1 MARFF
6 TFDSENDD
14 KEHTSNTGSSGSKVN
29 ASNSSSSERRHSI
42 TVCETPRV
50 EGSKF
55 NFPPASR
62 PNRLGLLLHLNNN
75 HITPNDLIVDPNEDA
90 RDRVASVWSAT
101 NWGKA
106 YSCLSLTLEEVQHIR
121 SVLTRAELESLSVTR
136 SLKEDLEK
144 GRICFTCLKTRFGSF
159 FGPFSI
165 TCKLCQR
172 CICSKCATLMSVPS
186 DCLAKVPIY
195 MLSPS
200 PSPPNEFNSL
210 TFASQRVR
218 SDDEMTANTTD
229 GNYTTTDDETTGHT
243 YSTCKS
249 RGKSLRRL
257 NNNNGATRNRH
268 LKQTTGSRL
277 RRGSSNV
284 SFNLP
289 QAAKTKLMRALTIGT
304 GGGGGNSGNSG
315 KGDTSSTKHLPISDT
330 NTTGESK
337 TMRFTTVMKLCRDC
351 KLLVRHIIDVGHT
364 NYDSTGASTSRKCI
378 DNSHTLNK

>member
-6 TFDSENDD
+6 TFDSDHDE
-14 KEHTSNTGSSGSKVN
+14 KHQSSTSKDNRFNPSSG
-29 ASNSSSSERRHSI
+29 ERRHSI

-55 NFPPASR
+55 NFPPR

-75 HITPNDLIVDPNEDA
+75 HITPDELIVDPNEDA

-172 CICSKCATLMSVPS
+172 CICSKCATVMSVPS

-200 PSPPNEFNSL
+200 PSPPNEYNSFFQTSHL
-210 TFASQRVR
+210 R
-218 SDDEMTANTTD
+218 SDDEHPSGTD
-229 GNYTTTDDETTGHT
+229 GNYTTDDETGHT
-243 YSTCKS
+243 FTPKV

-268 LKQTTGSRL
+268 LKQTTNKI

-284 SFNLP
+284 SFDLP
-289 QAAKTKLMRALTIGT
+289 QTAKTKLMRALTIGS
-304 GGGGGNSGNSG
+304 GGGPG
-315 KGDTSSTKHLPISDT
+315 KSDPSTGRDTSIGHGNVVS
-330 NTTGESK
+330 ESK

-364 NYDSTGASTSRKCI
+364 NYDSTVAASSSSRKCI
-378 DNSHTLNK
+378 DNSHTLTLNK